1 MHNRILSQIIFGLI
15 EFWKTLMEKLFLL
28 VLALGGSLGTLLLR
42 YKNEYFLITLTALL
56 LIFFSLSWIFTIL
69 SWRKKIAKLET
80 CKEEEI

>member
-1 MHNRILSQIIFGLI
+1 M
-15 EFWKTLMEKLFLL
+15 L

-69 SWRKKIAKLET
+69 SWRKEIAKLEI